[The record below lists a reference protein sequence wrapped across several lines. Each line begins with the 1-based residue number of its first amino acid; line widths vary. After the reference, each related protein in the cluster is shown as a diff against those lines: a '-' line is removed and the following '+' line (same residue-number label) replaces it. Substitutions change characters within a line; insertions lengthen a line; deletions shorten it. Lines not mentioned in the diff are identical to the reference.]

1 MKLYKKLIKK
11 HIHKTAKSKPTS
23 NKLKEEVCF
32 ILKMHYLSE
41 QKKVNKQ
48 SISCQTKDKRKRR
61 EGGDHFQ
68 RVAVFT

>member
-1 MKLYKKLIKK
+1 MKLYKKLVKK

-41 QKKVNKQ
+41 QKKVNK
-48 SISCQTKDKRKRR
+48 
-61 EGGDHFQ
+61 
-68 RVAVFT
+68 